1 MQAVVFLSIKKENP
15 LCSFDFFFLL
25 LLRLMPYAPSIILGK
40 LSLEETLLNL
50 GF

>member
-15 LCSFDFFFLL
+15 LCSFDFFFL